1 MKRISKRIKY
11 DFIIYTCLILA
22 LILIGY
28 SSKEYLANQSY
39 SIKEIFTQEDIVT
52 IIDEEPQELV
62 QVNKIEIINKYL
74 LDIID
79 EIKKDKIL
87 TSKMILDWKAY
98 EVMNVYYNK
107 KIATNYYS
115 YTADIKISN
124 INNSYHN
131 LENKDLNT
139 DKYLVITLN
148 FNLLKDPITNEYYV
162 KSTDIPK
169 ND

>member
-74 LDIID
+74 LDITD

-124 INNSYHN
+124 INNSYPN

>member
-62 QVNKIEIINKYL
+62 RVNKIEIINKYL

>member
-62 QVNKIEIINKYL
+62 RVNKIEIINKYL

-107 KIATNYYS
+107 KIAINYYS

>member
-1 MKRISKRIKY
+1 M
-11 DFIIYTCLILA
+11 
-22 LILIGY
+22 
-28 SSKEYLANQSY
+28 
-39 SIKEIFTQEDIVT
+39 T